1 MTTAPESDLRY
12 TKLHA
17 SPATRIP
24 RQHESDQT
32 RLLVAVTSSGP
43 TNSPA
48 RHPEMRISI
57 AGLAKTSAANTHR
70 NFVRS
75 RKGHAR
81 TPTHSSLAHT
91 FFVCLLSL
99 LALFRSSLWRSL
111 EPVENPAMKELHAL
125 VVCLLVHPP
134 RRDDE
139 VCQLPK
145 RELEVLRAER
155 QLDWSRRGAD
165 AELPRGLVAQRCASP
180 TLPPGYPTEH
190 WGAEVLLPRRHE
202 MPLRGHTS

>member
-1 MTTAPESDLRY
+1 MPVRQLGSRVSIKA
-12 TKLHA
+12 TKL
-17 SPATRIP
+17 
-24 RQHESDQT
+24 D
-32 RLLVAVTSSGP
+32 SSSRSHRAAP

-70 NFVRS
+70 NIVRSS

-91 FFVCLLSL
+91 FFVCLLRP
-99 LALFRSSLWRSL
+99 LALCRLILWSS
-111 EPVENPAMKELHAL
+111 NAIKELHAL

-145 RELEVLRAER
+145 RELEVLRAVR
-155 QLDWSRRGAD
+155 QFDSSRRGAD

-202 MPLRGHTS
+202 MPLRGHTGWKWATRPAKGIRIARI